1 MSYARSWQPPT
12 ATPAEAALLRDVLG
26 RRVLAFLVDALLL
39 AVICGAI
46 WVLLFGF
53 GLLTLGLGFPLLG
66 LLPAVPLL
74 YNWLMLLTPVA
85 ATPGQALLGLTVRC
99 DDDLARPSPL
109 EALLWAGGFY
119 LTMALGVVWLLA
131 ALFTVRRRT
140 LHDMLSGLVVVRS
153 QALTNYGAV
162 GNTAAGRTPFA

>member
-12 ATPAEAALLRDVLG
+12 AAFAEEALLRDVLG

-39 AVICGAI
+39 TVICAAV

-74 YNWLMLLTPVA
+74 YNWIALLTPGA
-85 ATPGQALLGLTVRC
+85 ATPGQALLGLTVRA
-99 DDDLARPSPL
+99 DDDLGRPSPL
-109 EALLWAGGFY
+109 EALLWAVGFY
-119 LTMALGVVWLLA
+119 VTVALGMIWLLA
-131 ALFTVRRRT
+131 ALLTARHRT
-140 LHDMLSGLVVVRS
+140 LHDMLSGLVVVRTR
-153 QALTNYGAV
+153 ALTNGALAS
-162 GNTAAGRTPFA
+162 GTLTNDAAV